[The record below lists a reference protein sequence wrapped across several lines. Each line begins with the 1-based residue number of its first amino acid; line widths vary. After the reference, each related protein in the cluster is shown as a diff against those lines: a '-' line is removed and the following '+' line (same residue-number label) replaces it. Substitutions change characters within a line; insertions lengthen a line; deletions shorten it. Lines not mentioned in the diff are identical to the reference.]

1 MKKRFLIVASCLAV
15 LPLVALLVS
24 GCSQVDQI
32 AADLGLGGLLPQ
44 RATPGAILPGETQVL
59 TATQQAEAEITITPN
74 PPQVLTIWVPPEFAP
89 DGGSLAG
96 RLLEARLESFVEE
109 NPQVAAVEVRVKAI
123 AGPSN
128 LLDSLAAANAAAPDA
143 LPSLVALR
151 RTDLETA
158 ALKGLIY
165 AMDDLTSIIDGPD
178 WYPYAEQMALIQGSV
193 YGLPFAGDALLLV
206 YRPAAISAAPRNW
219 EELLDVGKP
228 LLFPLADPQ
237 AVVTLAM
244 YQSAG
249 GSIRDTQNRPV
260 LDAAV
265 LAQVLTV
272 FQKGTQKGVFPVW
285 LAEYATDGQAWQGY
299 QERRADWMITWSA
312 RYLGELPVD
321 TAAMPFPSLGED
333 AFTLASGWSWALADP
348 NPERQELSKDL
359 AEYLVDTEF
368 LTTWAEPSGYLPTRP
383 STLASWS
390 NQSLRSLINQ
400 IVLSAVIRPSTDL
413 VSSLGPVLEESAL
426 QVIQYKAIPE
436 TQAQT
441 ASERLAI
448 PELNK

>member
-24 GCSQVDQI
+24 GCTQVDQL
-32 AADLGLGGLLPQ
+32 AADLGLSGLLPQ
-44 RATPGAILPGETQVL
+44 RTAPGTVLPGETPVL
-59 TATQQAEAEITITPN
+59 TATQQSEAETTITPT

-89 DGGSLAG
+89 DGGSRAG

-265 LAQVLTV
+265 LAQVLAV
-272 FQKGTQKGVFPVW
+272 YQKGTQKGVFPVW
-285 LAEYATDGQAWQGY
+285 LAEYVTDGQAWQGY

-321 TAAMPFPSLGED
+321 TAAVPFPSLGED

>member
-1 MKKRFLIVASCLAV
+1 MKKRVLIVASCLAV
-15 LPLVALLVS
+15 LPLMALLAS
-24 GCSQVDQI
+24 GCNQVDQV
-32 AADLGLGGLLPQ
+32 AADLGLSGLLPQ
-44 RATPGAILPGETQVL
+44 RTTVAATLPDETPTGISTPQTEVD
-59 TATQQAEAEITITPN
+59 ITRTPS

-96 RLLEARLESFVEE
+96 RLLEERLDAFVQD
-109 NPQVAAVEVRVKAI
+109 NPQVEAVEVRVKAI

-128 LLDSLAAANAAAPDA
+128 LLDSLSAANAAAPEA
-143 LPSLVALR
+143 LPALVALR

-158 ALKGLIY
+158 AIKGLIY
-165 AMDDLTSIIDGPD
+165 PMDDLTSIIDGPD

-206 YRPAAISAAPRNW
+206 YRPAAINSAPRNW
-219 EELLDVGKP
+219 EELLEEGKP

-237 AVVTLAM
+237 AIVTLAL

-249 GSIRDTQNRPV
+249 GSIRDTQNRPI
-260 LDAAV
+260 LDPAV
-265 LAQVLTV
+265 LAQILSIY
-272 FQKGTQKGVFPVW
+272 QKGAQKGVFPAW

-321 TAAMPFPSLGED
+321 TAAVPLPSLGED

-348 NPERQELSKDL
+348 DPERQVLSKDL
-359 AEYLVDTEF
+359 AEYLVDTAF
-368 LTTWAEPSGYLPTRP
+368 LATWAEPSGYLPTRP
-383 STLASWS
+383 SSLTSWT

-400 IVLSAVIRPSTDL
+400 IVLSAVVRPSTDL

-426 QVIQYKAIPE
+426 QVIQYKAAPE